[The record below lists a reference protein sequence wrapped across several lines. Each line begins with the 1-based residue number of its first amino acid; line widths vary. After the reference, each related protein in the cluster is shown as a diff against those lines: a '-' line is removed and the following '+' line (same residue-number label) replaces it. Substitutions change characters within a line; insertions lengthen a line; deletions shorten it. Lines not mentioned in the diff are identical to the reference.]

1 MLHSCIKGFLR
12 AKKLW
17 VNPPKAERAKPSL
30 SSDYNLLFK
39 NKIGESSLDIHRF
52 AYRDHLRDATKMI
65 ARLKSRGPGTARTI
79 KPEYPYYLYVQKTCV
94 QITVGVLLAND
105 YFYATEM

>member
-1 MLHSCIKGFLR
+1 MDKGKGERKRPDFPSDDKRR
-12 AKKLW
+12 AA
-17 VNPPKAERAKPSL
+17 AELCAHGISRAS
-30 SSDYNLLFK
+30 
-39 NKIGESSLDIHRF
+39 F

-65 ARLKSRGPGTARTI
+65 ARLKSRGPGIARTI

>member
-1 MLHSCIKGFLR
+1 
-12 AKKLW
+12 
-17 VNPPKAERAKPSL
+17 
-30 SSDYNLLFK
+30 
-39 NKIGESSLDIHRF
+39 
-52 AYRDHLRDATKMI
+52 MI

-79 KPEYPYYLYVQKTCV
+79 KPEYPYCLYVQKTCV

>member
-1 MLHSCIKGFLR
+1 MDKGKGERKRPDFPSDDR
-12 AKKLW
+12 RSVA
-17 VNPPKAERAKPSL
+17 AE
-30 SSDYNLLFK
+30 LFAHG
-39 NKIGESSLDIHRF
+39 ISRDSF

-79 KPEYPYYLYVQKTCV
+79 KPEYPYCLYVQKTCV